1 MSHRVT
7 GDLDAMNYVSNTPS
21 PIHSLGR
28 GRDPPL
34 NFSELSLPTFE
45 DVCLL
50 DHPTLR
56 FIPSKSRPAFAQA
69 LSLMLRSV
77 ILQNTEEAWFKL
89 FMLPKCV
96 LPSLRRKGLHDKPL
110 PVDTLCNMWSDN
122 NLGALWSANRNHPG
136 GVSINHRTKV
146 IDQAVSL
153 GSGVGYFWH
162 GGDVV
167 IRHNRLRDEVFN
179 LCRHA
184 HLSAGAAA
192 LAAEA
197 PVETYGNWGK
207 EVHDT
212 FSRLASYLAIHQSS
226 PKSAVVAE
234 IYGQLNIALKLH
246 CLVGRQLRVSE

>member
-1 MSHRVT
+1 
-7 GDLDAMNYVSNTPS
+7 MNYVSNTPS

-153 GSGVGYFWH
+153 GSG
-162 GGDVV
+162 
-167 IRHNRLRDEVFN
+167 
-179 LCRHA
+179 
-184 HLSAGAAA
+184 AGAAA

-234 IYGQLNIALKLH
+234 IYGQLNIALVRSIARAILA
-246 CLVGRQLRVSE
+246 LPPS